1 MHHNRYKM
9 QRITTNKKVNHSMV
23 TSVSINNKNKLYSC
37 QNAVPESI
45 PLEDQS
51 FRRNWSRRFFVV
63 FLLRNCLF
71 SYTMTSNFKTLYR
84 HGRISWD
91 RPTVLLFQLRNVN
104 WLPWYTSKRV
114 FSIVKCSEI
123 KNVNNL
129 SKWLESCLIRIQLTL
144 LPSISYFCFTLITGN
159 PFFMQKYERSW
170 VLFDRTDKIIQ
181 KFRNRKLRYRAR
193 VGETYH
199 PIRAHLLR
207 HFYC

>member
-1 MHHNRYKM
+1 
-9 QRITTNKKVNHSMV
+9 MV

-45 PLEDQS
+45 LLEDQS
-51 FRRNWSRRFFVV
+51 FRKRQSRRFFVV
-63 FLLRNCLF
+63 FLSKNFLF

-91 RPTVLLFQLRNVN
+91 RPTVPLFQLLNVN

-114 FSIVKCSEI
+114 FFIVKCSEI

-129 SKWLESCLIRIQLTL
+129 SKWLESYLIRIQSTL
-144 LPSISYFCFTLITGN
+144 SPSINYSCFTLITGKH
-159 PFFMQKYERSW
+159 FFMQKYERSW
-170 VLFDRTDKIIQ
+170 VLFDRIDKIIQ
-181 KFRNRKLRYRAR
+181 KFGNRKLRYRTR
-193 VGETYH
+193 VGKTYN